1 MEGLD
6 FGRSEKVVE
15 KSNWGQY
22 VITGAHGYSWAP
34 GDNNVFF
41 FFGFYMTNTSLLIRS
56 SRVGPYRNNLLLL
69 DDSL

>member
-6 FGRSEKVVE
+6 FGCSEKVVE

-41 FFGFYMTNTSLLIRS
+41 FGLLYDEHLTINTVKQSWSL
-56 SRVGPYRNNLLLL
+56 P
-69 DDSL
+69 

>member
-6 FGRSEKVVE
+6 FGCSEKVVE

-22 VITGAHGYSWAP
+22 VITGAHDYSWAP

-41 FFGFYMTNTSLLIRS
+41 GHYMTDTSLLIRS
-56 SRVGPYRNNLLLL
+56 SRVGPYRNNFLLF

>member
-6 FGRSEKVVE
+6 FGCSEKVVE

-22 VITGAHGYSWAP
+22 VITGAHDYSWAP

-41 FFGFYMTNTSLLIRS
+41 WPLYDGHLTINTVKQSWFL
-56 SRVGPYRNNLLLL
+56 P
-69 DDSL
+69 

>member
-41 FFGFYMTNTSLLIRS
+41 FWASI
-56 SRVGPYRNNLLLL
+56 
-69 DDSL
+69 

>member
-6 FGRSEKVVE
+6 FGCSEKVVE

-22 VITGAHGYSWAP
+22 VITGAHDYSWTP
-34 GDNNVFF
+34 GDNNAF
-41 FFGFYMTNTSLLIRS
+41 FFGLYMTDTSLLIRS
-56 SRVGPYRNNLLLL
+56 GRVGPYRNNLLLL

>member
-6 FGRSEKVVE
+6 FGCSEKVVE
-15 KSNWGQY
+15 KGNWGQY
-22 VITGAHGYSWAP
+22 VITGAHDYLWAP
-34 GDNNVFF
+34 GDNNVSFF
-41 FFGFYMTNTSLLIRS
+41 TSISLLIRS

>member
-6 FGRSEKVVE
+6 FGCSEKVVE

-22 VITGAHGYSWAP
+22 VITGVHDYSWAP

-41 FFGFYMTNTSLLIRS
+41 LATI
-56 SRVGPYRNNLLLL
+56 
-69 DDSL
+69 